1 MKKGLVTRLPFWEI
15 PELNG
20 GFNGFHG
27 KSIYKWGDFPSVMS
41 RFAPLLLAVAEPE
54 ADHKAAAA
62 RSLGEPGYRSNFFFL
77 NFRWQFMTVY
87 VWKLFATATC
97 NIFLT
102 GDSMFYHVLP
112 GSTT

>member
-62 RSLGEPGYRSNFFFL
+62 RSLGEPGYRSNFFF
-77 NFRWQFMTVY
+77 
-87 VWKLFATATC
+87 
-97 NIFLT
+97 
-102 GDSMFYHVLP
+102 
-112 GSTT
+112 